1 MLGSLSMEA
10 PLPHS
15 VRTASLI
22 LGGRDFFVLGSML
35 SPPAFASPGRW
46 RLPLPLAWVLTRAFL
61 PELLARGSLRN
72 THPPV
77 WVVGPES
84 YQLRPDRLLCTW
96 HYHKNMSF
104 GLQFLPH
111 CKKITTLS
119 RRHFTMWT
127 LLEKYLNTRGDWPS
141 SGCICHKVKVVKEP
155 LWVQL

>member
-119 RRHFTMWT
+119 KEAFHHVNPVREVFKHSWWLA
-127 LLEKYLNTRGDWPS
+127 LLWLHLS
-141 SGCICHKVKVVKEP
+141 
-155 LWVQL
+155 